1 MLNPPCA
8 SMKLSTL
15 LPISVR
21 IASMISTAA

>member
-1 MLNPPCA
+1 MLKRPCA
-8 SMKLSTL
+8 SMKISTL